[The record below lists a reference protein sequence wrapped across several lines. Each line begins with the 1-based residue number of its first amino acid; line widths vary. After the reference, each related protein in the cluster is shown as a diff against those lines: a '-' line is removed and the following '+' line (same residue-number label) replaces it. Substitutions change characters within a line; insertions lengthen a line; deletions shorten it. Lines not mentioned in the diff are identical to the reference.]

1 MKKHSTATA
10 RRPDSTPEGFEF
22 KRRVGDI
29 DEYILTKNGL
39 RVLVREDHA
48 TPLLGIMVTYHVG
61 SRNETIGYT
70 GATHFLEHLL
80 FKGSDNFNEKKGNK
94 LEIVLGEK
102 GALLNATTWFDRTNY
117 YAVIAS
123 EHAELAIAAEADRMR
138 RAWLTEEYRKTEITI
153 VRSEFERNENKPMDP
168 VIKQLFALAYQ
179 AHPYHHDTI
188 GWRSDIEN
196 VPIERLQWFYDQ
208 YYWPNNAT
216 VTVVGD
222 IETPAALSLVRKH
235 FGQHEKAPHPFVE
248 PYTTEPPQEG
258 ERRAIVKRA
267 ATQNMLAVAYK
278 IPEGLHADTPVL
290 DIVSA
295 LLTDGKSSRL
305 HKLFIEKN
313 VATDVTAY
321 NFVLKDPSL
330 LTIFI
335 TLSPKAKHLDVERL
349 LSKELHMLATKG
361 PTTAELK
368 RVKQRVEAAHA
379 TRRDGHYATLSALNE
394 WIALGDW
401 SLFETHIEAIRKVS
415 IADVKRVLNNYIQQD
430 QSTVCH
436 FIGTATK
443 Q

>member
-1 MKKHSTATA
+1 MGKSTAIS
-10 RRPDSTPEGFEF
+10 RP
-22 KRRVGDI
+22 KRREISDGYDFVRQVGDI
-29 DEYILTKNGL
+29 SEYILTKNGL

-48 TPLLGIMVTYHVG
+48 TPLVGVMVTYHVG
-61 SRNETIGYT
+61 SRNETLGYT

-102 GALLNATTWFDRTNY
+102 GALLNASTWFDRTNY
-117 YAVIAS
+117 YEVIAS

-138 RAWLTEEYRKTEITI
+138 HAWLKEEYRKTEITI

-168 VIKQLFALAYQ
+168 VFKQLFALAYQ

-216 VTVVGD
+216 VTIVGD
-222 IETPAALSLVRKH
+222 ITEQKALELVSAH
-235 FGQHEKAPHPFVE
+235 FGKHSKAPHKFAE
-248 PYTTEPPQEG
+248 PYTTEPVQEG
-258 ERRAIVKRA
+258 QRRAIVKRA
-267 ATQNMLAVAYK
+267 ATQNMVAVGYK

-295 LLTDGKSSRL
+295 LLSDGKSSRL
-305 HKLFIEKN
+305 HKRLVEKN
-313 VATDVTAY
+313 IATDVTAY
-321 NFVLKDPSL
+321 NFALKDPSL
-330 LTIFI
+330 FTIFVS
-335 TLSPKAKHLDVERL
+335 LNPKAKHTAVEAIVVEEL
-349 LSKELHMLATKG
+349 LLLARKG
-361 PTTAELK
+361 PSAAELK
-368 RVKQRVEAAHA
+368 RVKQRIEAAHA
-379 TRRDGHYATLSALNE
+379 TRRDGHYALLSALNE
-394 WIALGDW
+394 WIAIGDW
-401 SLFETHIEAIRKVS
+401 AKFETHIDAIRKVS
-415 IADVKRVLNNYIQQD
+415 AADVQRVVSAYVKED

-443 Q
+443 S